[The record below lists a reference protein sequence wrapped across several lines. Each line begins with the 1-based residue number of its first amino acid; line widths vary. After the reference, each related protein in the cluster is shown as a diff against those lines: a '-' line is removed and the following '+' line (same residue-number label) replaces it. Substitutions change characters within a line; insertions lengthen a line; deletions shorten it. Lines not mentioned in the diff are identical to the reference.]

1 MFNLGHVSIDII
13 LIRMESFGKEN
24 MFHWSIEKIKGP
36 DPKLIDHKKKRQ
48 TTQEAF
54 HSWKPVSQQ
63 CSYLNVKYKLS

>member
-36 DPKLIDHKKKRQ
+36 DPKLFDHKKK
-48 TTQEAF
+48 
-54 HSWKPVSQQ
+54 
-63 CSYLNVKYKLS
+63 NVKLHKRHSILENLFLSNVVI

>member
-36 DPKLIDHKKKRQ
+36 DPKLFDHQKKQ
-48 TTQEAF
+48 TSNYTRGIPFLKTCFLAM
-54 HSWKPVSQQ
+54 
-63 CSYLNVKYKLS
+63 